1 METKVIDRPV
11 ISPSKLHQLMAC
23 PIEVAKPQKTRL
35 PKAINSHSAEL
46 HQKKLNFTSSLL
58 ISSLSLANLGLFY
71 ILLLITS

>member
-11 ISPSKLHQLMAC
+11 VSPSKLHQLMAC
-23 PIEVAKPQKTRL
+23 PIQDAKAQKTRL
-35 PKAINSHSAEL
+35 PKKITSHSAEI
-46 HQKKLNFTSSLL
+46 HQKKLNFRSSLL